1 LKAGRAFKFFWHATT
16 FVASLFFIAWSVVAI
31 ELTLIWNHA
40 QGVYNIS
47 STGQLIPFIV
57 GLAGLLKTLFSL
69 CLGVWKKAGGL

>member
-1 LKAGRAFKFFWHATT
+1 MRQRLLQ
-16 FVASLFFIAWSVVAI
+16 VYSSLHSSVVAI

-57 GLAGLLKTLFSL
+57 GLADLLKTLFSL
-69 CLGVWKKAGGL
+69 FLIIWKKAGDL